1 MHPIA
6 FLLLAL
12 AAPHVPSRPA
22 AANVPA
28 VAATYGQSARPAA
41 VGTWRARA
49 FNKRA
54 LPAVER
60 IPATD
65 GWHHYV
71 KLEGAVVTLR
81 ADGRFIA
88 SFRFWHHHLEDGTR
102 VPDSPVLSE
111 THRGTY
117 TVRGGTVTFQPEVKR
132 KDRKP
137 VAPLTGT
144 IAGGVLQVRYAVRDG
159 TGARTLRLEFE
170 RDASW

>member
-1 MHPIA
+1 MSP
-6 FLLLAL
+6 FVLLLVAL
-12 AAPHVPSRPA
+12 AAPVLGLQSSASPA
-22 AANVPA
+22 RAGVPA
-28 VAATYGQSARPAA
+28 ARPA
-41 VGTWRARA
+41 VIGTWRAVA
-49 FNKRA
+49 FNRRD

-71 KLEGAVVTLR
+71 KLEQAVVTLR
-81 ADGRFIA
+81 GDGRFIA
-88 SFRFWHHHLEDGTR
+88 SFRFWHHHLQDGTR

-144 IAGGVLQVRYAVRDG
+144 IADGRLQVRYAVRDG
-159 TGARTLRLEFE
+159 KAMRSLRLELA

>member
-6 FLLLAL
+6 VLLVAL
-12 AAPHVPSRPA
+12 ATPLVAGTGTGAPSPVRA
-22 AANVPA
+22 EA
-28 VAATYGQSARPAA
+28 QSARPA
-41 VGTWRARA
+41 VLGTWRAKA

-54 LPAVER
+54 LPAIER

-71 KLEGAVVTLR
+71 KLEQAVVTLR
-81 ADGRFIA
+81 ADGRFVA
-88 SFRFWHHHLEDGTR
+88 SFRFWHHHMQDGTR
-102 VPDSPVLSE
+102 VPDSPVMSE

-137 VAPLTGT
+137 VAPLSGT
-144 IAGGVLQVRYAVRDG
+144 IAGGVLQVRYAVREAKG
-159 TGARTLRLEFE
+159 TRTLRLDLE